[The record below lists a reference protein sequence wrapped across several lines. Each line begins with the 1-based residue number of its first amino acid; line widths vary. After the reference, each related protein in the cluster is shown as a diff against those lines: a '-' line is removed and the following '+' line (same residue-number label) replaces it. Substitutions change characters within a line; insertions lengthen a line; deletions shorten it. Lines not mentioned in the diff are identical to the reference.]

1 MYLMLSGSI
10 EQLKTYLSNNFR
22 AFQGESSSPAST
34 TGHIHI
40 T

>member
-1 MYLMLSGSI
+1 MWLMLSGSI

-22 AFQGESSSPAST
+22 AFHGESSPAST